1 MVCSRR
7 YAVSDIVC
15 GSNREAFVM
24 NRLWVRLLF
33 SMLAVGFVAGVGQ
46 WFVMGYLVYAFSNNL
61 SNQNSKTILGILQK
75 TVEKFSIS
83 DSEGW
88 ILVAIA
94 FASVIVALF
103 SALLISSRIARP
115 LWAVSKAAEQ
125 VAQGEWAA
133 RASMAK
139 RAMRG
144 NSETARLVRNFN
156 TMADSLE
163 RLEVERTASV
173 AAIAHELR
181 TPLTVLR
188 GRLEAI
194 RDGVIALDDTET
206 DLLVQ
211 QVELLSRLVN
221 DLRTLSLAEAG
232 KLSLQLQTLD
242 VAALTRSV
250 VSSFESRAGEKRV
263 RLEVFTPS
271 QLEVKLDP
279 NRYHQVLGNLLENAL
294 RHTPE
299 DGFVRVNLEARELS
313 AELLVRDSG
322 IGIPETALEKIFER
336 FYRVD
341 HSRNRASG
349 GSGLGLAIVRAV
361 VEAHGGIILA
371 RNVQDGGA
379 EFRVSLPLEGS
390 ERLPLRTRPKF
401 NIKVTKQTKV
411 ESQEVVLPEDRT
423 LSNIM
428 YLLLG
433 LPFGILYFVV
443 LIVGLTVGLPL
454 SIIGVGIPVLYL
466 TFLIA
471 HGFARFE
478 RWLSDGL
485 LDHPVPYSPPK
496 YATKVSALA
505 RFAQHATALI
515 TWKEITYLIL
525 KFPFGIFS
533 SVLAIVLLCVD
544 LALLFSPV
552 LVLLG
557 GKWGITGIN
566 FWNTRI
572 DTLEKSAISFLV
584 GLALTFV
591 TLPIL
596 NWLARVSGDF
606 AHLMLSNT
614 HAPDQITPDPRLKL
628 ENPGLNQ

>member
-1 MVCSRR
+1 
-7 YAVSDIVC
+7 
-15 GSNREAFVM
+15 M

-46 WFVMGYLVYAFSNNL
+46 WFVMGYLIFAFSDNL
-61 SNQNSKTILGILQK
+61 SDPNKKTILSILEK
-75 TVEKFSIS
+75 TAEKFSIS
-83 DSEGW
+83 DGDGW
-88 ILVAIA
+88 ILLAIA
-94 FASVIVALF
+94 FGSVIVALF
-103 SALLISSRIARP
+103 SAILISSRIARP

-139 RAMRG
+139 RAIRG

-163 RLEVERTASV
+163 RLEVERTANV

-194 RDGVIALDDTET
+194 RDGVITLDGKESS
-206 DLLVQ
+206 LLVQ
-211 QVELLSRLVN
+211 QVELLSSLVN

-232 KLSLQLQTLD
+232 KLSLQLQTLN
-242 VAALTRSV
+242 VAALTKNIV
-250 VSSFESRAGEKRV
+250 AGFEARAGEKSV
-263 RLEVFTPS
+263 RLEVFTPA

-299 DGFVRVNLEARELS
+299 GGFVRVNLESRELS

-322 IGIPETALEKIFER
+322 IGIPDHDLEKIFER

-361 VEAHGGIILA
+361 IEAHGGIILA
-371 RNVQDGGA
+371 RNAQGGGA

-390 ERLPLRTRPKF
+390 EKLPLRTRPSLRLKPS
-401 NIKVTKQTKV
+401 NQSKTKPQDKVV
-411 ESQEVVLPEDRT
+411 SEDRS
-423 LSNIM
+423 LSSVV

-433 LPFGILYFVV
+433 LPFGILYFLV
-443 LIVGLTVGLPL
+443 LVIGLAVGLPL
-454 SIIGVGIPVLYL
+454 SVIGVGLPILYL
-466 TFLIA
+466 TFLSA

-485 LDHPVPYSPPK
+485 LDYAVAYQTPK
-496 YATKVSALA
+496 YTPRISTLA
-505 RFAQHATALI
+505 RFRQHATALI
-515 TWKEITYLIL
+515 TWKEITYLVL
-525 KFPFGIFS
+525 KFPLGLISSLVTIALIFADF
-533 SVLAIVLLCVD
+533 V
-544 LALLFSPV
+544 LLFSPIIGG
-552 LVLLG
+552 LG
-557 GKWGITGIN
+557 SKWDVDLN
-566 FWNTRI
+566 FGAFRV
-572 DTLEKSAISFLV
+572 DTLGKSALTFGLGLV
-584 GLALTFV
+584 LTFV

-596 NWLARVSGDF
+596 NWLAQTNGSF
-606 AHLMLSNT
+606 AQFMLSNAKT
-614 HAPDQITPDPRLKL
+614 RDSIKPEPTLKL
-628 ENPGLNQ
+628 ENQI